1 MFEKTK
7 HSRHCF
13 ETLDTKKK
21 LNFLNSIRGKQNNLT
36 TVHALQNLFK
46 YLLTNEFEIW
56 EFLYYFFLTLV
67 IFKDKNAKRQNHKK
81 TLANIPN
88 SPVFSL
94 LQKKIYDAVRELSSN
109 KPLGPGTVPARAMK
123 DGQTILVPH
132 FTSILNACTKQNLFP
147 DCIKKADLSPIYNTA
162 DPVYVT
168 NYRPISIT
176 SAFSE
181 YFERFLH
188 QEITIHVQKFEHR
201 NPLQV
206 VFPKLVS
213 TADALL
219 FFYFS

>member
-1 MFEKTK
+1 M
-7 HSRHCF
+7 R
-13 ETLDTKKK
+13 
-21 LNFLNSIRGKQNNLT
+21 
-36 TVHALQNLFK
+36 
-46 YLLTNEFEIW
+46 
-56 EFLYYFFLTLV
+56 
-67 IFKDKNAKRQNHKK
+67 
-81 TLANIPN
+81 
-88 SPVFSL
+88 
-94 LQKKIYDAVRELSSN
+94 
-109 KPLGPGTVPARAMK
+109 

-132 FTSILNACTKQNLFP
+132 FNCILNACTKQKLFP
-147 DCIKKADLSPIYNTA
+147 DCIIKADLSPIYNTA

-188 QEITIHVQKFEHR
+188 QEITIQKFEHR

-219 FFYFS
+219 FFIESVCKSIDSNNIVQTALWDPLKAFDSKSDDILIETQKKLDLIAMHRTLRKVFCLTHFNL